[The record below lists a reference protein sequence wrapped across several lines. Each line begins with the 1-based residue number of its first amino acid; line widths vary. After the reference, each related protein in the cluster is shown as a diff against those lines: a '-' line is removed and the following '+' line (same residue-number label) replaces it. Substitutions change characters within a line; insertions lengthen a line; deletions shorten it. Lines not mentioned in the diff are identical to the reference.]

1 MEKMQTHTHTHA
13 RRYIQGWCFILPKYS
28 PVLVMANVRT
38 VTKIIRA
45 PPTMWFLNRLT
56 RNSGVRC
63 LRLRF
68 SLFFCFA
75 SATFPT
81 TLDRCVSLDRAR
93 RDFGSM
99 YNVLSKMC
107 VCIGL
112 FVWMTNTVM
121 FARNWLTIFRL
132 SLLYVWGK
140 TFADMCVGPSW
151 VCYSLWYW
159 ICRTQRN
166 FGSVELPNGPHFS
179 IPILIFQNVVDS
191 NAAP

>member
-28 PVLVMANVRT
+28 PVVVMANVGT

-121 FARNWLTIFRL
+121 FARNWLTTCYFSSFLALCLGKDFCRYVRWPFL
-132 SLLYVWGK
+132 SLLQ
-140 TFADMCVGPSW
+140 FMI
-151 VCYSLWYW
+151 L
-159 ICRTQRN
+159 N
-166 FGSVELPNGPHFS
+166 LPYT
-179 IPILIFQNVVDS
+179 
-191 NAAP
+191 A